1 MPEGAEYKNIRK
13 VPRKNVKRICGVN
26 KISTHTHT
34 HLSNQ

>member
-1 MPEGAEYKNIRK
+1 MPEEAEYKNIRK
-13 VPRKNVKRICGVN
+13 VLGKNVNRICGVN